1 MAKQIIVTFLILSLL
16 ATAFSGCTVQEEQK
30 KDSTQPT
37 EEISLNIKAQYFV
50 ENLSYGNYD
59 SVFYHFTAEMKS
71 VLPLTDLQ
79 YAWETLIMSYGDF
92 EEIITTRKTVEQGY
106 DVVLVTCSFSILG
119 VLDLRFVFDEQ
130 NQVAG
135 LQFVPT
141 QSTAEYT
148 IPDYVNLSK
157 FVEEDITIGSHPW
170 VLPAT
175 VSIPTGE
182 KPFPAVVLVH
192 GSGPNDRNETIGP
205 NQPFKDIAQG
215 LASRGILVLRYDKRS
230 MVYPEE
236 CKSLT
241 NFTLEDEVIDD
252 ALSAITYLQNNKNVN
267 YSQIY
272 LLGHSLGAMMAP
284 EIARQKTVVN
294 GMVLLAAPARS
305 FEDLYLAQ
313 YTYLAELDG
322 TIDENEQKMLKDIEA
337 SVQKIKDL
345 NISTDESVFN
355 LPFSYWEYLS
365 TYDAIETSN
374 NLSIPILILQGKRDY
389 QVTYEDDFI
398 IWQETFHNSTMVT
411 LKDYNTLNHL
421 FISGTGTP
429 TNTEYLD
436 PGNMDEQVIIDI
448 ASWIKEQ
455 KFN

>member
-1 MAKQIIVTFLILSLL
+1 MKKQIIVTFLILSLL
-16 ATAFSGCTVQEEQK
+16 LTAFSGCTEQK
-30 KDSTQPT
+30 KQEKDSTPP
-37 EEISLNIKAQYFV
+37 EEISLGIKAQYFV
-50 ENLSYGNYD
+50 ENLSNENYD

-79 YAWETLIMSYGDF
+79 YAWESLIMRYGDL

-106 DVVLVTCSFSILG
+106 EVVLVTCSFSILG

-130 NQVAG
+130 SRVAG
-135 LQFVPT
+135 FQFVPT
-141 QSTAEYT
+141 QSTEKYT

-175 VSIPTGE
+175 VSIPTGDE
-182 KPFPAVVLVH
+182 PFPAVVLVH

-215 LASRGILVLRYDKRS
+215 LASQGILVLRYDKRT
-230 MVYPEE
+230 MIYPEE
-236 CKSLT
+236 CGSLT
-241 NFTLEDEVIDD
+241 NFTLKDEVIDD

-267 YSQIY
+267 QSHIY

-322 TIDENEQKMLKDIEA
+322 TIDENEQKMLKDIA
-337 SVQKIKDL
+337 TSVQKIKDL

-374 NLSIPILILQGKRDY
+374 NLRISILILQGKRDY
-389 QVTYEDDFI
+389 QVTYKNDFR

-436 PGNMDEQVIIDI
+436 PGNVDEQAIIDI